1 MDYEAAGEYQRAKK
15 TYKDDL
21 LRKGKGLPETEEEKY
36 FEESYLRSLKRLG
49 EWDIIQDHLKE
60 RNVRKICQDPWQR
73 ENVLQLYVKSNF
85 HRMVEKSDTGF
96 ELAIAEAKND
106 PVALK
111 VLESTCGLEMALSY
125 VQKDVKRA
133 QFYNEVLADRLV
145 RYIHKSIIILGL
157 LLLRHDFLPM
167 ILYCWQT
174 WFSSL
179 PVLFCMANK
188 VT

>member
-125 VQKDVKRA
+125 IQKDFKRA

-174 WFSSL
+174 WFSL
-179 PVLFCMANK
+179 EVQ
-188 VT
+188 